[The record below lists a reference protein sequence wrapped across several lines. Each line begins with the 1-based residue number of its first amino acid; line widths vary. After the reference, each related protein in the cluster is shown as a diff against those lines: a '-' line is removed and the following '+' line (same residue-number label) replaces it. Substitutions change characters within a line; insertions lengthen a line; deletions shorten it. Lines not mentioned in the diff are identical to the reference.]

1 MGLGEINI
9 AVNEMDQVTQEN
21 AAMIE
26 QTTAAAE
33 SLKSEA
39 VEMSALMG
47 QFRTGDGSDARAQG
61 PAARALKTVPPQRS
75 GPQKHVRA
83 A

>member
-33 SLKSEA
+33 SLKTEA

-47 QFRTGDGSDARAQG
+47 QFRIGNSGDSPSQAPHRRPLKAESDGRSPAR
-61 PAARALKTVPPQRS
+61 PS
-75 GPQKHVRA
+75 SRA